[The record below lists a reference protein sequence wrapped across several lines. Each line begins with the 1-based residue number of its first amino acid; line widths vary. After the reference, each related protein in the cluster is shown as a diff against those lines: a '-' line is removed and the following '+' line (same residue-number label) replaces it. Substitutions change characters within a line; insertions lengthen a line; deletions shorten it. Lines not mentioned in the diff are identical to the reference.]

1 MPIRAKVA
9 AAATAAL
16 MRANTGSTAVR
27 KALPARISRTTA
39 TNALALRTDE
49 STQAAERLVRL
60 LRSAPVLVG
69 SQVLTDNELYIL
81 EGQPQWRRVWSVSS
95 ADSVEFEY
103 SAVGPSFGS
112 VVIEN
117 LARGVSYRY
126 LVPWSER
133 AVSRAQAIT
142 GEHPGIEVRFLDQ
155 DAAEEFTSI
164 VDELVVYEPVDR
176 GKATL
181 VFYLYPGS
189 FPHRWITADRHS
201 ISNRLQDVEQLWKQ
215 AKRMP

>member
-1 MPIRAKVA
+1 
-9 AAATAAL
+9 
-16 MRANTGSTAVR
+16 
-27 KALPARISRTTA
+27 
-39 TNALALRTDE
+39 LRTDE

-69 SQVLTDNELYIL
+69 SQILTDNELYIL